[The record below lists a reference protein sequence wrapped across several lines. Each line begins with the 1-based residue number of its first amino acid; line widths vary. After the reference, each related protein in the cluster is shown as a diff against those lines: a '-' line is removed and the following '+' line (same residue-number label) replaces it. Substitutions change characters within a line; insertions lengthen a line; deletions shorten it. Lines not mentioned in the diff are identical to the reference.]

1 MYIKF
6 LAHGKGDPSKAS
18 SYLIDEVD
26 HLNRP
31 RSDIQVL
38 RGDPQTF
45 TALAQSIQ
53 NDWIYTSGVIAW
65 SKSDNPTD
73 AEVSEV
79 LDSFEN
85 HAFAGLQPNQYH
97 FTAVLHEEDDG
108 SKHVHFLVPRIELET
123 GKALN
128 IAPPGHEKYFDPLR
142 DYFNYSKGWS
152 RPDDPTLQRDTQV
165 PDHVHF
171 QDKFAVRAGLK
182 NKPVKDIREIV
193 GSYIEQRIEH
203 GFIRNRK
210 DVLEAVSEL
219 GTVTRTSD
227 QFISLKLDGAD
238 KAIRLKGAFYE
249 SEFSIESYFENRT
262 READDVSTPSG
273 HRVISAEH
281 KQLALENS
289 ERVQGLSARRSK
301 YNADRYFSLGTDTAE
316 FRLDR
321 DREPESTQHIE
332 RTSTA
337 VPIITATEPSITTT
351 GTTAHHFN
359 AEQQYTAER
368 ADQAHQ
374 IHADSGNFSINPF
387 AFSSSGEVNE
397 RIKNIDEPTS
407 RLVEESNR
415 RTEQVT
421 ETVRE
426 VHEAINRTKRAF
438 DSREPSQSRVNFD
451 AERADS
457 KHQIEETIRVFFTD
471 IRNQHESAFTN
482 AIEQSVR
489 SIQPTAHSQSSHS
502 EQNQSITETT
512 FGTDIETFITEYSTK
527 QRDERRRAVQQDTEL
542 RRINQQLGETDR
554 KLNVIS
560 RLLDHPKFAIR
571 PKSSIEMTHY
581 FKNIGYRS
589 PTAKNIHAWSE
600 KQHEAF
606 RKGDINQV
614 AYYIGCKYNEQ
625 NQNRR
630 YEKGLNRDEIDIV
643 QKNLRN
649 DERIIDFMKK
659 KGCYLNYDNRERLDR
674 TFKLERYANE
684 SRLNDLVQKENTVQP
699 SFQAKPETKKD
710 IEPDND
716 NGFRW

>member
-6 LAHGKGDPSKAS
+6 LKHGKGDPAKAA
-18 SYLIDEVD
+18 SYLIAELD

-31 RSDIQVL
+31 RPDVQIL
-38 RGDPQTF
+38 RGDPHTF
-45 TALAQSIQ
+45 TAIAESIE
-53 NDWIYTSGVIAW
+53 NEWKYTSGVIAW
-65 SKSDNPTD
+65 SKDDAPTN
-73 AEVSEV
+73 EEISEV
-79 LDSFEN
+79 LDGFEK
-85 HAFAGLQPNQYH
+85 HAFAGLQPHQYH

-108 SKHVHFLVPRIELET
+108 SKHVHFLVPRIELDS

-152 RPDDPTLQRDTQV
+152 RPDDPTLQRDTQT

-171 QDKFAVRAGLK
+171 QDKSAVRAGLK
-182 NKPVKDIREIV
+182 NQTVKDIREIV

-210 DVLEAVSEL
+210 DVLDAVSEL

-227 QFISLKLDGAD
+227 QFISLKIDGSD

-337 VPIITATEPSITTT
+337 ESSITTT
-351 GTTAHHFN
+351 GTTVNHFN
-359 AEQQYTAER
+359 AGQQHTAER

-397 RIKNIDEPTS
+397 RIKNLDEPTS

-415 RTEQVT
+415 RTEQIT

-457 KHQIEETIRVFFTD
+457 KHQIEETIRVFLQTFETNM
-471 IRNQHESAFTN
+471 NQHLQMQLN
-482 AIEQSVR
+482 KVLDQSNLQHTVNQV
-489 SIQPTAHSQSSHS
+489 IQNKINPLQKQLS
-502 EQNQSITETT
+502 EQILKLSSLNTAPNKGMNVDELYNKIQSLEESISNL
-512 FGTDIETFITEYSTK
+512 GKQIES
-527 QRDERRRAVQQDTEL
+527 L
-542 RRINQQLGETDR
+542 
-554 KLNVIS
+554 
-560 RLLDHPKFAIR
+560 
-571 PKSSIEMTHY
+571 M
-581 FKNIGYRS
+581 
-589 PTAKNIHAWSE
+589 
-600 KQHEAF
+600 
-606 RKGDINQV
+606 
-614 AYYIGCKYNEQ
+614 
-625 NQNRR
+625 
-630 YEKGLNRDEIDIV
+630 
-643 QKNLRN
+643 
-649 DERIIDFMKK
+649 
-659 KGCYLNYDNRERLDR
+659 
-674 TFKLERYANE
+674 
-684 SRLNDLVQKENTVQP
+684 
-699 SFQAKPETKKD
+699 
-710 IEPDND
+710 
-716 NGFRW
+716 

>member
-1 MYIKF
+1 MYFKF
-6 LAHGKGDPSKAS
+6 LDHGKGDPAKAA
-18 SYLIDEVD
+18 SYLIDDVD

-31 RSDIQVL
+31 RPDVQVL

-45 TALAQSIQ
+45 TALAESIQ
-53 NDWIYTSGVIAW
+53 NEWKYTSGVIAW
-65 SKSDNPTD
+65 SKDDAPTND
-73 AEVSEV
+73 EIDQV
-79 LDSFEN
+79 LEAFEK
-85 HAFAGLQPNQYH
+85 HAFAGLKPNQYH

-108 SKHVHFLVPRIELET
+108 SKHVHFLVPRIELDT

-128 IAPPGHEKYFDPLR
+128 IAPPGHEKYYDPLR
-142 DYFNYSKGWS
+142 DYFNYEKGWS
-152 RPDDPTLQRDTQV
+152 RPDDPTLQHDTQT
-165 PDHVHF
+165 PDHAHF
-171 QDKFAVRAGLK
+171 QDAAAVRAGLK
-182 NKPVKDIREIV
+182 GKSVNDIREVV
-193 GSYIEQRIEH
+193 GSLIEQRIYFD
-203 GFIRNRK
+203 FIKDRT
-210 DVLEAVSEL
+210 DVLDAVSEL
-219 GTVTRTSD
+219 GKVTRISD
-227 QFISLKLDGAD
+227 KFISLKLDGAD

-337 VPIITATEPSITTT
+337 ESSITTT
-351 GTTAHHFN
+351 GTTVNHFN
-359 AEQQYTAER
+359 AGQQHTAER

-457 KHQIEETIRVFFTD
+457 KHQIEETIGRFFTD
-471 IRNQHESAFTN
+471 VRIQHESAFTN
-482 AIEQSVR
+482 AVKESVR
-489 SIQPTAHSQSSHS
+489 SIEPTAYSQSSYS
-502 EQNQSITETT
+502 EQNQSITATT
-512 FGTDIETFITEYSTK
+512 FGTDFETFITEYSIK

-614 AYYIGCKYNEQ
+614 AYYIGCKYNELSHFS
-625 NQNRR
+625 R

-699 SFQAKPETKKD
+699 IVQVKPEPKAVD
-710 IEPDND
+710 QDHD
-716 NGFRW
+716 NGFTM

>member
-1 MYIKF
+1 MKPSMYIKF
-6 LAHGKGDPSKAS
+6 LAHGKGDPAKAS

-31 RSDIQVL
+31 RPDIQVL

-45 TALAQSIQ
+45 TAIAQSIK
-53 NDWIYTSGVIAW
+53 NEWIYTSGVIAW

-73 AEVSEV
+73 ADIKEV
-79 LDSFEN
+79 LDAFEN

-97 FTAVLHEEDDG
+97 LTAVLHEEDDG

-152 RPDDPTLQRDTQV
+152 RPDDPTLQRDTQT

-171 QDKFAVRAGLK
+171 QDKSAVRAGLK
-182 NKPVKDIREIV
+182 NKTVKDIREIV
-193 GSYIEQRIEH
+193 GSYIEQRVEH

-210 DVLEAVSEL
+210 DVLDAVSEL

-227 QFISLKLDGAD
+227 KFISLKIDGAD

-262 READDVSTPSG
+262 READDVSTPG
-273 HRVISAEH
+273 RHRVISAEH
-281 KQLALENS
+281 KQLAFENS

-301 YNADRYFSLGTDTAE
+301 YNADRYFSFGADTAE
-316 FRLDR
+316 FRIDR
-321 DREPESTQHIE
+321 DREPEFTKHIE

-337 VPIITATEPSITTT
+337 EPRITAT
-351 GTTAHHFN
+351 GTTVNHFN
-359 AEQQYTAER
+359 AEQQHTAAR

-374 IHADSGNFSINPF
+374 IHADSRNFSINTF

-397 RIKNIDEPTS
+397 RIKNLDEPTS

-415 RTEQVT
+415 RTEQVI

-438 DSREPSQSRVNFD
+438 DSREPSQIRVNFD

-457 KHQIEETIRVFFTD
+457 KHQIEETIRCFFTD
-471 IRNQHESAFTN
+471 VRIQHESAFTN
-482 AIEQSVR
+482 AVKESVR
-489 SIQPTAHSQSSHS
+489 SIEPTAYSQSSYS
-502 EQNQSITETT
+502 EQNQSITAEN
-512 FGTDIETFITEYSTK
+512 FGTDIGTFITEYSIK

-542 RRINQQLGETDR
+542 GRINQQLRETNR
-554 KLNVIS
+554 KLNLIS
-560 RLLDHPKFAIR
+560 HLLDNPIAIR

-581 FKNIGYRS
+581 FKSIGYRS
-589 PTAKNIHAWSE
+589 PTAKNIHSWSE
-600 KQHEAF
+600 AQHEAF
-606 RKGDINQV
+606 RKGDLNQV
-614 AYYIGCKYNEQ
+614 AHYINCKYNELSHFS
-625 NQNRR
+625 RS
-630 YEKGLNRDEIDIV
+630 EKGLNRDEINLIE
-643 QKNLRN
+643 KNIRN
-649 DERIIDFMKK
+649 DERIIAYMQK
-659 KGCYLNYDNRERLDR
+659 KGCYLDYDRKVSVNRTL
-674 TFKLERYANE
+674 KLEKGENE
-684 SRLNDLVQKENTVQP
+684 SRLNHLEQRESTVQP
-699 SFQAKPETKKD
+699 ISQVKS
-710 IEPDND
+710 EPKALDQDRN
-716 NGFRW
+716 NGFIR

>member
-31 RSDIQVL
+31 RPDIQVL

-73 AEVSEV
+73 AEVNEV
-79 LDSFEN
+79 LDAFEK

-123 GKALN
+123 QKALN

-152 RPDDPTLQRDTQV
+152 RPDDPTLQRDTQT

-171 QDKFAVRAGLK
+171 QDKSAVRAGLK
-182 NKPVKDIREIV
+182 DKPVNDIREMV
-193 GSYIEQRIEH
+193 GSYIEQRVEH

-210 DVLEAVSEL
+210 DVLEAVLEL

-227 QFISLKLDGAD
+227 QFISLKIDGAD

-249 SEFSIESYFENRT
+249 SKFSIESYFENRT

-560 RLLDHPKFAIR
+560 RLLNHPKFAIR

-581 FKNIGYRS
+581 FKSIGYRS
-589 PTAKNIHAWSE
+589 PTAKNIHSWSE

-614 AYYIGCKYNEQ
+614 AYYIGCKYNELSHFS
-625 NQNRR
+625 R

-659 KGCYLNYDNRERLDR
+659 KGCHLNYDNRVRLEQ
-674 TFKLERYANE
+674 TFRLERYETE
-684 SRLNDLVQKENTVQP
+684 SRLNTLVQKESTVQP
-699 SFQAKPETKKD
+699 IVQVKPEPKAVD
-710 IEPDND
+710 QDHD
-716 NGFRW
+716 NGFTM

>member
-6 LAHGKGDPSKAS
+6 LKHGKGDPAKAA
-18 SYLIDEVD
+18 SYLVDDVD

-31 RSDIQVL
+31 RPHIEVL

-45 TALAQSIQ
+45 TAIAESIQ
-53 NDWIYTSGVIAW
+53 NEWKYTSGVIAW
-65 SKSDNPTD
+65 SKDDAPTND
-73 AEVSEV
+73 EINEV
-79 LDSFEN
+79 LDTFEN
-85 HAFAGLQPNQYH
+85 HAFAGFQPNQYH

-128 IAPPGHEKYFDPLR
+128 IAPPGHEKYYDPLR
-142 DYFNYSKGWS
+142 DYFNYEKGWS
-152 RPDDPTLQRDTQV
+152 RPDDPTLQRDTQT
-165 PDHVHF
+165 PDHVHY

-182 NKPVKDIREIV
+182 GKPANDVREIV
-193 GSYIEQRIEH
+193 GSYIEQRIRY
-203 GFIRNRK
+203 GFIRNRN
-210 DVLEAVSEL
+210 DVVDAVSEL

-227 QFISLKLDGAD
+227 QFISLKIDGSD

-337 VPIITATEPSITTT
+337 ESSITTT
-351 GTTAHHFN
+351 GTTVNHFN
-359 AEQQYTAER
+359 AGQQHTAER

-397 RIKNIDEPTS
+397 RIKNLDEPTS

-415 RTEQVT
+415 RTEQIT

-438 DSREPSQSRVNFD
+438 DSREPNQIRVNFD

-457 KHQIEETIRVFFTD
+457 KHQIEETIGRFFTD
-471 IRNQHESAFTN
+471 VRIQHESAFTN
-482 AIEQSVR
+482 AVKESVR
-489 SIQPTAHSQSSHS
+489 SIEPTAYSQSSYS
-502 EQNQSITETT
+502 EQNQSITATT
-512 FGTDIETFITEYSTK
+512 FGTDFETFITEYSIK

-560 RLLDHPKFAIR
+560 RLLDHPKFSIR

-581 FKNIGYRS
+581 FKSIGYRS
-589 PTAKNIHAWSE
+589 PTAKNIHSWSE
-600 KQHEAF
+600 KQDEAF
-606 RKGDINQV
+606 RNGDLNQV
-614 AYYIGCKYNEQ
+614 AYYINCKYNELSHFS
-625 NQNRR
+625 R
-630 YEKGLNRDEIDIV
+630 YEKGLNRDEIDLV
-643 QKNLRN
+643 EKNVRN
-649 DERIIDFMKK
+649 DERIIAYMQK
-659 KGCYLNYDNRERLDR
+659 KGCYLDYDRKVSVNRTL
-674 TFKLERYANE
+674 KLEKGENE
-684 SRLNDLVQKENTVQP
+684 SRLKHLNQRENTVQP
-699 SFQAKPETKKD
+699 IVQVKPEPKAID
-710 IEPDND
+710 QD
-716 NGFRW
+716 NGFTM

>member
-1 MYIKF
+1 M
-6 LAHGKGDPSKAS
+6 
-18 SYLIDEVD
+18 
-26 HLNRP
+26 
-31 RSDIQVL
+31 
-38 RGDPQTF
+38 
-45 TALAQSIQ
+45 
-53 NDWIYTSGVIAW
+53 
-65 SKSDNPTD
+65 
-73 AEVSEV
+73 
-79 LDSFEN
+79 
-85 HAFAGLQPNQYH
+85 
-97 FTAVLHEEDDG
+97 
-108 SKHVHFLVPRIELET
+108 PRIELET

-152 RPDDPTLQRDTQV
+152 RPDDPTLQRDTQT

-171 QDKFAVRAGLK
+171 QDKSAVRAGLK
-182 NKPVKDIREIV
+182 TKAVKDIREIV
-193 GSYIEQRIEH
+193 GSYIEQRVEH
-203 GFIRNRK
+203 GFIRDRK
-210 DVLEAVSEL
+210 DVLDAVSEL

-227 QFISLKLDGAD
+227 QFISLKIDGAD

-273 HRVISAEH
+273 HRIISAEH

-301 YNADRYFSLGTDTAE
+301 YNTDRYFSLGTDKTE

-337 VPIITATEPSITTT
+337 EPSTTAT

-359 AEQQYTAER
+359 AGKQYTAER

-421 ETVRE
+421 EIVRE

-438 DSREPSQSRVNFD
+438 DSREPSQIRVNFD

-457 KHQIEETIRVFFTD
+457 KHQIEETIGRFFTD
-471 IRNQHESAFTN
+471 VRIQHESAFTN
-482 AIEQSVR
+482 AVKESVR
-489 SIQPTAHSQSSHS
+489 SIEPTAHSQSIHS
-502 EQNQSITETT
+502 EQNQSITATT
-512 FGTDIETFITEYSTK
+512 FGTDIETFITEYSIK
-527 QRDERRRAVQQDTEL
+527 QRDERRRAIQQDTEL

-554 KLNVIS
+554 KLNVI
-560 RLLDHPKFAIR
+560 RNLLDHPKFAIR
-571 PKSSIEMTHY
+571 PKPSIEMTHY
-581 FKNIGYRS
+581 FKSIGYRS
-589 PTAKNIHAWSE
+589 PTAKNIHSWSE
-600 KQHEAF
+600 
-606 RKGDINQV
+606 NSM
-614 AYYIGCKYNEQ
+614 NPL
-625 NQNRR
+625 
-630 YEKGLNRDEIDIV
+630 EKEI
-643 QKNLRN
+643 
-649 DERIIDFMKK
+649 
-659 KGCYLNYDNRERLDR
+659 
-674 TFKLERYANE
+674 
-684 SRLNDLVQKENTVQP
+684 
-699 SFQAKPETKKD
+699 
-710 IEPDND
+710 
-716 NGFRW
+716 

>member
-1 MYIKF
+1 
-6 LAHGKGDPSKAS
+6 
-18 SYLIDEVD
+18 
-26 HLNRP
+26 
-31 RSDIQVL
+31 
-38 RGDPQTF
+38 
-45 TALAQSIQ
+45 
-53 NDWIYTSGVIAW
+53 
-65 SKSDNPTD
+65 
-73 AEVSEV
+73 
-79 LDSFEN
+79 
-85 HAFAGLQPNQYH
+85 
-97 FTAVLHEEDDG
+97 VLHEEDDG

-152 RPDDPTLQRDTQV
+152 RPDDPTLQRDTQT

-171 QDKFAVRAGLK
+171 QDKSAVRAGLK
-182 NKPVKDIREIV
+182 NKAVKDIREIV
-193 GSYIEQRIEH
+193 GSYIEQRVEH
-203 GFIRNRK
+203 GFIRDRK
-210 DVLEAVSEL
+210 DVLDAVSEL

-227 QFISLKLDGAD
+227 QFISLKIDGAD

-273 HRVISAEH
+273 HRIISAEH

-289 ERVQGLSARRSK
+289 ERVQELSARRSK

-337 VPIITATEPSITTT
+337 EPSITTT
-351 GTTAHHFN
+351 GTTVNHFN
-359 AEQQYTAER
+359 AGQQHTAER

-397 RIKNIDEPTS
+397 RIKNLDEPTS

-415 RTEQVT
+415 RTEQIT

-438 DSREPSQSRVNFD
+438 DSREPNQIRVNFD

-457 KHQIEETIRVFFTD
+457 KHQIEETIGRFFTD
-471 IRNQHESAFTN
+471 VRIQHESAFTN
-482 AIEQSVR
+482 AVKESAGSIE
-489 SIQPTAHSQSSHS
+489 PTAYGQSSYS
-502 EQNQSITETT
+502 EQNQSITATT
-512 FGTDIETFITEYSTK
+512 FGTDIETFITEYSIK

-560 RLLDHPKFAIR
+560 RLIDHPKFAIR
-571 PKSSIEMTHY
+571 PKSSIEMTDY
-581 FKNIGYRS
+581 FKSIGYRS
-589 PTAKNIHAWSE
+589 PTAKNIHSWSE
-600 KQHEAF
+600 KQHESF

-614 AYYIGCKYNEQ
+614 AYYIGCKYNELSHFS
-625 NQNRR
+625 R

-643 QKNLRN
+643 QKNLCN

-659 KGCYLNYDNRERLDR
+659 KGCHLNYDNRERLDR

-699 SFQAKPETKKD
+699 IVQVKPEPKTLD
-710 IEPDND
+710 QDQD
-716 NGFRW
+716 NGLTM

>member
-6 LAHGKGDPSKAS
+6 LAHGKGDPAKAA

-31 RSDIQVL
+31 RADVQVL
-38 RGDPQTF
+38 RGDPHTF
-45 TALAQSIQ
+45 TAIAESIE
-53 NDWIYTSGVIAW
+53 NDWKYTSGVIAW
-65 SKSDNPTD
+65 SKDDVPTNEEID
-73 AEVSEV
+73 QV
-79 LDSFEN
+79 LEAFEK
-85 HAFAGLQPNQYH
+85 HAFAGLQPHQYH

-108 SKHVHFLVPRIELET
+108 SKHVHFLVPRIELDS

-152 RPDDPTLQRDTQV
+152 RPDDPTLQRDTKT
-165 PDHVHF
+165 PDHIHF

-182 NKPVKDIREIV
+182 DKSVNDIREIV
-193 GSYIEQRIEH
+193 GSYIEQRVEH
-203 GFIRNRK
+203 GFIRDRK
-210 DVLEAVSEL
+210 DVLDAISEL
-219 GTVTRTSD
+219 GIVTRTSD
-227 QFISLKLDGAD
+227 KFISLKFNGAE

-337 VPIITATEPSITTT
+337 ESSITTT
-351 GTTAHHFN
+351 GTTVNHFN
-359 AEQQYTAER
+359 AGQQHTAER

-397 RIKNIDEPTS
+397 RIKNLDEPTS

-415 RTEQVT
+415 RTEQIT

-438 DSREPSQSRVNFD
+438 DSREPNQIRVNFD

-457 KHQIEETIRVFFTD
+457 KHQIEETIGRFFTD
-471 IRNQHESAFTN
+471 VRIQHESAFTN
-482 AIEQSVR
+482 AVKESVR
-489 SIQPTAHSQSSHS
+489 SIEPTAYSQSSYS
-502 EQNQSITETT
+502 EQNQSITATT
-512 FGTDIETFITEYSTK
+512 FGTDFETFITEYSIK

-560 RLLDHPKFAIR
+560 RLLDHPKFSIR

-581 FKNIGYRS
+581 FKSIGYRS
-589 PTAKNIHAWSE
+589 PTAKNIHSWSE
-600 KQHEAF
+600 KQDEAF
-606 RKGDINQV
+606 RNGDLNQV
-614 AYYIGCKYNEQ
+614 AYYINCKYNELSHFS
-625 NQNRR
+625 R
-630 YEKGLNRDEIDIV
+630 YEKGLNRDEIDLV
-643 QKNLRN
+643 EKNVRN
-649 DERIIDFMKK
+649 DERIIAYMQK
-659 KGCYLNYDNRERLDR
+659 KGCYLDYDRKVSVNRTL
-674 TFKLERYANE
+674 KLEKGENE
-684 SRLNDLVQKENTVQP
+684 SRLKHLNQRENTVQP
-699 SFQAKPETKKD
+699 IVQVKPEPKAID
-710 IEPDND
+710 QD
-716 NGFRW
+716 NGFTM

>member
-1 MYIKF
+1 MKSSMYIKF

-31 RSDIQVL
+31 RPDIQVL

-79 LDSFEN
+79 LDEFEK

-152 RPDDPTLQRDTQV
+152 RPDDPTLQRDTQT

-171 QDKFAVRAGLK
+171 QDKSAVRAGLK
-182 NKPVKDIREIV
+182 NKAVKDIREIV
-193 GSYIEQRIEH
+193 GSYIEQRVEH
-203 GFIRNRK
+203 GFIRDRK
-210 DVLEAVSEL
+210 DVLDAVSEL

-227 QFISLKLDGAD
+227 QFISLKIDGSD

-337 VPIITATEPSITTT
+337 ESSITTT
-351 GTTAHHFN
+351 GTTVNHFN
-359 AEQQYTAER
+359 AGQQHTAER

-397 RIKNIDEPTS
+397 RIKNLDEPTS

-415 RTEQVT
+415 RTEQIT

-438 DSREPSQSRVNFD
+438 DSREPNQIRVNFD

-457 KHQIEETIRVFFTD
+457 KHQIEETIGRFFTD
-471 IRNQHESAFTN
+471 VRIQHESAFTN
-482 AIEQSVR
+482 AVKESVR
-489 SIQPTAHSQSSHS
+489 SIEPTAYSQSSYS
-502 EQNQSITETT
+502 EQNQSITATT
-512 FGTDIETFITEYSTK
+512 FGTDFETFITEYSIK

-560 RLLDHPKFAIR
+560 RLLDHPKFSIR

-581 FKNIGYRS
+581 FKSIGYRS
-589 PTAKNIHAWSE
+589 PTAKNIHSWSE
-600 KQHEAF
+600 KQDEAF
-606 RKGDINQV
+606 RNGDLNQV
-614 AYYIGCKYNEQ
+614 AYYINCKYNELSHFS
-625 NQNRR
+625 R
-630 YEKGLNRDEIDIV
+630 YEKGLNRDEIDLV
-643 QKNLRN
+643 EKNVRN
-649 DERIIDFMKK
+649 DERIIAYMQK
-659 KGCYLNYDNRERLDR
+659 KGCYLDYDRKVSVNRTL
-674 TFKLERYANE
+674 KLEKGENE
-684 SRLNDLVQKENTVQP
+684 SRLKHLNQRENTVQP
-699 SFQAKPETKKD
+699 IVQVKPEPKAID
-710 IEPDND
+710 QDQD
-716 NGFRW
+716 NGFTM